1 MRIVV
6 FAPFFPPDP
15 TGSSIFAEQQ
25 VAELARQDHEVL
37 VITNRA
43 DKTAPTRISSPLDS
57 VQVRRVRAARV
68 NLGQV
73 TWNYRIPFSLLGF
86 VLSRE
91 ARAIRKFN
99 PEAMIVHSTLFDLSL
114 LGLICAWRRRVPAV
128 IVSHTA
134 LWHDQKIVNG
144 AMRLYG
150 KSLLRAL
157 IRLANAFVICV
168 DKWTYDNA
176 LELFTKKSNCHTVPV
191 LTDYESVQG
200 GEASAVF
207 RQFPEI
213 SGPIL
218 LSLGHVVPLRDRIN
232 LTRALPLILKQH
244 PTLSVLV
251 VGMVKD
257 PRFLALAEQ
266 LGVRDRFIIA
276 GAVPHNKIRDYLAAA
291 DIELHDL
298 DGRGLGITSVEA
310 MAAGV
315 PIVAWAIDNN
325 YPGVS
330 LRSFGVSGFIED
342 GEPESI
348 AEKVNLV
355 LANEKVREDV
365 VATQKKIV
373 EAVYS
378 ARSITNQYL
387 AILSM

>member
-1 MRIVV
+1 MRIAV

-25 VAELARQDHEVL
+25 VAELARQGHEIL

-43 DKTAPTRISSPLDS
+43 DKTAPSRVSKEHRS
-57 VQVRRVRAARV
+57 VDVRRVRAARL

-73 TWNYRIPFSLLGF
+73 TWNYRIPFSFFGF
-86 VLSRE
+86 ILSRQ

-99 PEAMIVHSTLFDLSL
+99 PDAIIVHSTLFDLSL
-114 LGLICAWRRRVPAV
+114 LGLVCAWRRRVPTI

-134 LWHDQKIVNG
+134 LWHDQKIVNR
-144 AMRLYG
+144 AMRFYG

-176 LELFTKKSNCHTVPV
+176 LELFTKPENCHTVPV

-200 GEASAVF
+200 GQAEVVLQ
-207 RQFPEI
+207 RFPEI

-218 LSLGHVVPLRDRIN
+218 LSLGHVVPLRDRLN
-232 LTRALPLILKQH
+232 LTRALPLILQQH
-244 PTLSVLV
+244 PTLSVVV

-266 LGVRDRFIIA
+266 LGVHDRFVIA
-276 GAVPHNKIRDYLAAA
+276 GAVPHNEIRNYLASAS
-291 DIELHDL
+291 IEMHDL

-348 AEKVNLV
+348 AAKVCLI
-355 LANEKVREDV
+355 LEDEHTRQEV
-365 VATQKKIV
+365 IDTQRKIV
-373 EAVYS
+373 DTVYS

-387 AILSM
+387 AILTK

>member
-1 MRIVV
+1 VRIVV

-25 VAELARQDHEVL
+25 VAELARQGHEVL

-43 DKTAPTRISSPLDS
+43 DKTAPTRISSPHDS
-57 VQVRRVRAARV
+57 VKVRRVKAARV

-73 TWNYRIPFSLLGF
+73 TWNYRIPFSFLGF
-86 VLSRE
+86 VLSHE
-91 ARAIRKFN
+91 VRAIRKFN

-114 LGLICAWRRRVPAV
+114 LGLICAWRRHVPAV

-134 LWHDQKIVNG
+134 LWHDQKIVND

-176 LELFTKKSNCHTVPV
+176 LELFTKPSNCHTVPV

-200 GEASAVF
+200 GESGAVF

-218 LSLGHVVPLRDRIN
+218 LSLGHVVALRDRIN
-232 LTRALPLILKQH
+232 LTKALPLILKQH

-266 LGVRDRFIIA
+266 LGVRDRIIIA
-276 GAVPHNKIRDYLAAA
+276 GAVPHNEIRHYLAAA

-348 AEKVNLV
+348 ADKVNLI
-355 LANEKVREDV
+355 LTNKKVREDV